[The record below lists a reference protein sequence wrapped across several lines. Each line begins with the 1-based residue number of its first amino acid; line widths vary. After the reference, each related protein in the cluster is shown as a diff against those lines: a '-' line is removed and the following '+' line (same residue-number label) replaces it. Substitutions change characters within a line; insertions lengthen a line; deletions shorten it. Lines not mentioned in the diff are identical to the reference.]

1 MLRASAS
8 RRWGGGGGEGVAKVH
23 EHLFFINNSDNLKW
37 QTAFHISK
45 CQWKTDGIIFTS
57 QKLGTKG
64 KNIYYDT
71 ADSKKL
77 VVRLKESNLFS
88 CYDKINR
95 GELNRCSFII
105 LYLTQKTLVVA
116 SSCRSNNATRDHIEW
131 RHLRMHRGWW
141 LYWHTRKTL
150 PSATLKMS
158 SRRKEHHL
166 PVKWNEKLKLFV
178 NGLAVLLL
186 VWQVIMGYHFS
197 HTQLTC
203 RKDVFFCVY

>member
-1 MLRASAS
+1 MQSYLPP
-8 RRWGGGGGEGVAKVH
+8 GNEV
-23 EHLFFINNSDNLKW
+23 L
-37 QTAFHISK
+37 
-45 CQWKTDGIIFTS
+45 
-57 QKLGTKG
+57 KG
-64 KNIYYDT
+64 KIYYDT

-77 VVRLKESNLFS
+77 VVRLKESNPFS

-105 LYLTQKTLVVA
+105 LYLTQKTLVIA
-116 SSCRSNNATRDHIEW
+116 SSCRSNNATGDHIEW

-186 VWQVIMGYHFS
+186 VWKVIMGYHFS
-197 HTQLTC
+197 HTQLAC

>member
-1 MLRASAS
+1 MQSYLPP
-8 RRWGGGGGEGVAKVH
+8 GNEV
-23 EHLFFINNSDNLKW
+23 L
-37 QTAFHISK
+37 
-45 CQWKTDGIIFTS
+45 
-57 QKLGTKG
+57 KG
-64 KNIYYDT
+64 KIYYDT

-77 VVRLKESNLFS
+77 VVRLKESNPFS

-105 LYLTQKTLVVA
+105 LYLTQKTLAVA
-116 SSCRSNNATRDHIEW
+116 SSCRSNNATGDHIEW

-166 PVKWNEKLKLFV
+166 PVKWNDRKVEVVCQWFSCAV
-178 NGLAVLLL
+178 TGLASYHVIPLLPHAASL
-186 VWQVIMGYHFS
+186 QKRCLFLRLLGAWRRGRGD
-197 HTQLTC
+197 C
-203 RKDVFFCVY
+203 

>member
-1 MLRASAS
+1 MQSYLPP
-8 RRWGGGGGEGVAKVH
+8 GNEV
-23 EHLFFINNSDNLKW
+23 L
-37 QTAFHISK
+37 
-45 CQWKTDGIIFTS
+45 
-57 QKLGTKG
+57 KG
-64 KNIYYDT
+64 KIYYDT

-166 PVKWNEKLKLFV
+166 PVKWNDRKVEVVCQWFSCAV
-178 NGLAVLLL
+178 TGLASYHVIPLLPHAASL
-186 VWQVIMGYHFS
+186 QKRCLFLRLLGVWRRGRGD
-197 HTQLTC
+197 C
-203 RKDVFFCVY
+203 

>member
-1 MLRASAS
+1 MQSYLPP
-8 RRWGGGGGEGVAKVH
+8 GNEV
-23 EHLFFINNSDNLKW
+23 L
-37 QTAFHISK
+37 
-45 CQWKTDGIIFTS
+45 
-57 QKLGTKG
+57 KG
-64 KNIYYDT
+64 KIYYDT

-158 SRRKEHHL
+158 LRRKEHHL

-178 NGLAVLLL
+178 NGSAVLLL

-197 HTQLTC
+197 HTQLAC